1 MALKDIAAEVGVSIS
16 TVSRVLNKDNTSA
29 ASPELKRQIWDVAK
43 KQGYMPSLTA
53 RRLKSQKDLDI
64 PKPHSLCCIYG
75 CAPQETKDDPFFS
88 KLLEHIEHEAF
99 RQGYHVSCT
108 YSSIAAGYPYASSAA
123 SESRSDCLI
132 VLGRFD
138 PPQLDSFT
146 PYFKNIVY
154 VGLNLL
160 DARCDQVVCNG
171 YKMTQASV
179 RYLHSLNHQK
189 IGFIGSREMRRQGYL
204 DAVQSL
210 GLPVD
215 ERYIIDDIYLSMEGG
230 YQGMMRLLSQAPD
243 VTAICSSNDMVAI
256 GVLKA
261 CLSQGIRVP
270 DDISIMGLN
279 DIENV
284 QFTTP
289 MLSSIHVPLDEMGK
303 MAVTLILDRIHGG
316 HSSLINVEFPFR
328 IISRES
334 CKAIL

>member
-1 MALKDIAAEVGVSIS
+1 
-16 TVSRVLNKDNTSA
+16 
-29 ASPELKRQIWDVAK
+29 
-43 KQGYMPSLTA
+43 
-53 RRLKSQKDLDI
+53 
-64 PKPHSLCCIYG
+64 
-75 CAPQETKDDPFFS
+75 
-88 KLLEHIEHEAF
+88 
-99 RQGYHVSCT
+99 
-108 YSSIAAGYPYASSAA
+108 
-123 SESRSDCLI
+123 
-132 VLGRFD
+132 
-138 PPQLDSFT
+138 
-146 PYFKNIVY
+146 
-154 VGLNLL
+154 
-160 DARCDQVVCNG
+160 
-171 YKMTQASV
+171 
-179 RYLHSLNHQK
+179 
-189 IGFIGSREMRRQGYL
+189 MRRQGYL

-289 MLSSIHVPLDEMGK
+289 MHSSIHAPLDEMGK